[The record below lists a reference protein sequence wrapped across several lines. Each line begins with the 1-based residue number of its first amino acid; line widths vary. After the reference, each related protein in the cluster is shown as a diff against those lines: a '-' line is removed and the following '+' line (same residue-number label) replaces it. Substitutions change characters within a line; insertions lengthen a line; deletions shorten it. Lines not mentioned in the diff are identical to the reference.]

1 MSEITLRNIT
11 KSYGS
16 HLALPSLDIDIPKG
30 SFVTLLGPSGCGKT
44 TTLRVIAG
52 LEQATTG
59 EVVLGGK
66 TVYSSRTGIF
76 VPPERRGLG
85 FIFQSY
91 ALWPNMK
98 VDRNITLALSEAR
111 QPARVVKERLAE
123 ALAKVQLTGLADR
136 YPSEL
141 SGGQQQRVAVARLIA
156 ARNAILLMDE
166 PLSNLDAK
174 LRTEMRTE
182 LKRLHRE
189 LQATTVY
196 VTHDQVEALTMSDSI
211 VVMKDGV
218 IQQQGSPYEIYHNP
232 ANLFVAEFIGDPR
245 INLLDGTLA
254 TAGGERAVR
263 FQDAAIPAPTGLR
276 GPDGPVTFAI
286 RPENI
291 TIVERQG
298 PFSLQAEVD
307 IVQPT
312 GSQTIIS
319 LTVKGHRVTAL
330 IPRFETSLPKKT
342 IWVEFPPDQIIF
354 FDKGSGN
361 RLPSAPPAV
370 GASHAA

>member
-1 MSEITLRNIT
+1 
-11 KSYGS
+11 
-16 HLALPSLDIDIPKG
+16 
-30 SFVTLLGPSGCGKT
+30 VTLLGPSGCGKT

-66 TVYSSRTGIF
+66 TVYSSRTGVF
-76 VPPERRGLG
+76 VAPERRGLG

-98 VDRNITLALSEAR
+98 VDRNITLALSEAK
-111 QPARVVKERLAE
+111 QPAQVVKERLSE

-156 ARNAILLMDE
+156 ARNSILLMDE

-196 VTHDQVEALTMSDSI
+196 VTHDQVEALTMSDII

-245 INLLDGTLA
+245 INLLDGILSTS
-254 TAGGERAVR
+254 GGERVVR
-263 FQDAAIPAPTGLR
+263 FEGTDIPAPAGLQ
-276 GPDGPVTFAI
+276 GADGPVTFAI

-291 TIVERQG
+291 VIVERQG
-298 PFSLQAEVD
+298 PFSLSAEVD

-319 LTVKGHRVTAL
+319 LSVKGHRVTAL
-330 IPRFETSLPKKT
+330 IPRFETSLPKKNLW
-342 IWVEFPPDQIIF
+342 IEFPADQLTF

-361 RLPSAPPAV
+361 RLPLAQAV
-370 GASHAA
+370 IGASHAA

>member
-1 MSEITLRNIT
+1 MSEITLRNLT

-16 HLALPSLDIDIPKG
+16 HLALPSLDLDIPKG

-66 TVYSSRTGIF
+66 TVYSSRTGVF

-98 VDRNITLALSEAR
+98 VDRNITLALAEAK
-111 QPARVVKERLAE
+111 QSAHVIKERLAE

-156 ARNAILLMDE
+156 ARNSVLLMDE

-196 VTHDQVEALTMSDSI
+196 VTHDQVEALTMSDII

-245 INLLDGTLA
+245 INLLDGNLA
-254 TAGGERAVR
+254 TVGGERIVR
-263 FQDAAIPAPTGLR
+263 FEDAVIPVLAGLQV
-276 GPDGPVTFAI
+276 PDGPVTFAI

-319 LTVKGHRVTAL
+319 LTVRGHRVTAL

-342 IWVEFPPDQIIF
+342 IWIEFPPDQITL

-361 RLPSAPPAV
+361 RLPLAPPVV

>member
-1 MSEITLRNIT
+1 MAEISLRRIT
-11 KSYGS
+11 KAYGA
-16 HLALPSLDIDIPKG
+16 HVALPALDLDIEKG
-30 SFVTLLGPSGCGKT
+30 KFVTLLGPSGCGKT

-52 LEQATTG
+52 LETTSGG
-59 EVVLGGK
+59 EVIVAGQ
-66 TVYSSRTGIF
+66 TVDAPGAGVF

-98 VDRNITLALSEAR
+98 VGRNVTLALSER
-111 QPARVVKERLAE
+111 KMPAAEVSARLAE
-123 ALAKVQLTGLADR
+123 ALAKVQLTGLEDR

-196 VTHDQVEALTMSDSI
+196 VTHDQVEALTMSDVI

-218 IQQQGSPYEIYHNP
+218 IQQQGTPYEIYHEP

-245 INLLDGTLA
+245 INLIEGTVGSLA
-254 TAGGERAVR
+254 GQRVLQVAE
-263 FQDAAIPAPTGLR
+263 TGLVLPLPA
-276 GPDGPVTFAI
+276 GVSPDAPGAIAAI

-291 TIVERQG
+291 VVHPQPSPG
-298 PFSLQAEVD
+298 AVAAEVD
-307 IVQPT
+307 VVQPT
-312 GSQTIIS
+312 GSQTILS
-319 LTVKGHRVTAL
+319 VSVNGVPLTVLV
-330 IPRFETSLPKKT
+330 PRFERDLAGRKLWLS
-342 IWVEFPPDQIIF
+342 FPPEHVRF
-354 FDKGSGN
+354 FDTGTGQ
-361 RLPSAPPAV
+361 RLVPASLAPASAA
-370 GASHAA
+370 

>member
-11 KSYGS
+11 KSYGG
-16 HLALPSLDIDIPKG
+16 HLALPSLDLDIPKG

-66 TVYSSRTGIF
+66 TVYSSRTGVF
-76 VPPERRGLG
+76 VPPEQRGLG

-98 VDRNITLALSEAR
+98 VDKNITLALAEAK
-111 QPARVVKERLAE
+111 QSAHVIKERLAE

-156 ARNAILLMDE
+156 ARNSILLMDE

-196 VTHDQVEALTMSDSI
+196 VTHDQVEALTMSDII

-245 INLLDGTLA
+245 INLLDGTLV
-254 TAGGERAVR
+254 TVGGERVVR
-263 FQDAAIPAPTGLR
+263 FADAAIPVPAGLQ

-291 TIVERQG
+291 TIVERQS
-298 PFSLQAEVD
+298 PFSLQAAVD

-319 LTVKGHRVTAL
+319 LTVRGHRVTAL

-342 IWVEFPPDQIIF
+342 IWIEFPPDQITL
-354 FDKGSGN
+354 FDKGSGS
-361 RLPSAPPAV
+361 RLPLAASVV

>member
-16 HLALPSLDIDIPKG
+16 HLALPSLDLDIPKG

-66 TVYSSRTGIF
+66 TVYSSRTGVF

-98 VDRNITLALSEAR
+98 VDRNITLALAEAK
-111 QPARVVKERLAE
+111 QSAPVIKERLAE

-156 ARNAILLMDE
+156 ARNSILLMDE

-189 LQATTVY
+189 LRATTVY
-196 VTHDQVEALTMSDSI
+196 VTHDQVEALTMSDII

-254 TAGGERAVR
+254 TVGGERVVR
-263 FQDAAIPAPTGLR
+263 FEDAAIPVPAGLQ
-276 GPDGPVTFAI
+276 GLDGPVTFAI

-291 TIVERQG
+291 AIVERQG
-298 PFSLQAEVD
+298 PFSLPAEID
-307 IVQPT
+307 IIQPT

-319 LTVKGHRVTAL
+319 LTVKGRGITAL
-330 IPRFETSLPKKT
+330 IPRFETALPKKS
-342 IWVEFPPDQIIF
+342 IWIEFPADQLTF
-354 FDKGSGN
+354 FDRGGGS
-361 RLPSAPPAV
+361 RLTLAQPVV

>member
-1 MSEITLRNIT
+1 MAEISLRRIT
-11 KSYGS
+11 KSYGA
-16 HLALPSLDIDIPKG
+16 HVALPALDLDVEKG

-52 LEQATTG
+52 LETTSGG
-59 EVVLGGK
+59 EVVVAGQ
-66 TVYSSRTGIF
+66 TVDAPAAGIF

-98 VDRNITLALSEAR
+98 VDRNITLALTER
-111 QPARVVKERLAE
+111 RMRPADVTARLAE
-123 ALAKVQLTGLADR
+123 ALEKVQLTGLQDR

-196 VTHDQVEALTMSDSI
+196 VTHDQVEALTMSDTI

-218 IQQQGSPYEIYHNP
+218 IQQQGTPYEIYHEP

-245 INLLDGTLA
+245 INLVEGTVA
-254 TAGGERAVR
+254 TAAGHRVLRAEG
-263 FQDAAIPAPTGLR
+263 AALVLPLPPGVSTEGARAIA
-276 GPDGPVTFAI
+276 AI

-291 TIVERQG
+291 LVHAQQSPG
-298 PFSLQAEVD
+298 MVAAEVD
-307 IVQPT
+307 VVQPT
-312 GSQTIIS
+312 GSQTILS
-319 LTVKGHRVTAL
+319 VSVDGLPLTVLV
-330 IPRFETSLPKKT
+330 PRFERDLAGRRLWLS
-342 IWVEFPPDQIIF
+342 FPSEHVRC
-354 FDKGSGN
+354 FDPGSGQ
-361 RLPSAPPAV
+361 RLAPSSLSPA
-370 GASHAA
+370 SAA

>member
-16 HLALPSLDIDIPKG
+16 HVALPSLDLDIPKG

-59 EVVLGGK
+59 EVSLAGK
-66 TVYSSRTGIF
+66 IVYSSRTGAFI
-76 VPPERRGLG
+76 PPERRGLG

-98 VDRNITLALSEAR
+98 VDRNITLALSEAK
-111 QPARVVKERLAE
+111 QPPQVVRERLAE
-123 ALAKVQLTGLADR
+123 ALAKVQLTGLEDR

-156 ARNAILLMDE
+156 ARNSILLMDE

-196 VTHDQVEALTMSDSI
+196 VTHDQVEALTMSDII
-211 VVMKDGV
+211 VVMKDGR
-218 IQQQGSPYEIYHNP
+218 IQQQGSPYEIYHDP
-232 ANLFVAEFIGDPR
+232 ANLFVAEFIGDPK
-245 INLLDGTLA
+245 INLFDGILT
-254 TAGGERAVR
+254 TAGTERFVR
-263 FQDAAIPAPTGLR
+263 FESMDIPAPAGLQ

-291 TIVERQG
+291 SFADRPG
-298 PFSLQAEVD
+298 PTSLPAEVD

-319 LTVKGHRVTAL
+319 LSVKGHRITAL
-330 IPRFETSLPKKT
+330 IPRFETSLPKKS
-342 IWVEFPPDQIIF
+342 IWIEFPADQLIIF
-354 FDKGSGN
+354 DQETGDRIPLAK
-361 RLPSAPPAV
+361 PAL

>member
-16 HLALPSLDIDIPKG
+16 HVALPRLDLDIPKG

-66 TVYSSRTGIF
+66 TVYSSQTGVF
-76 VPPERRGLG
+76 VSPERRGLG

-98 VDRNITLALSEAR
+98 VDRNITLALAEAK
-111 QPARVVKERLAE
+111 QPAHVIKERLAE
-123 ALAKVQLTGLADR
+123 ALAKVQLTGLAER

-156 ARNAILLMDE
+156 ARNSILLMDE

-189 LQATTVY
+189 LEATTVY
-196 VTHDQVEALTMSDSI
+196 VTHDQVEALTMSDII

-232 ANLFVAEFIGDPR
+232 ANIFVAEFIGDPR
-245 INLLDGTLA
+245 INLLDGTLV
-254 TAGGERAVR
+254 TVGGERFVR
-263 FQDAAIPAPTGLR
+263 FEDTNIPAPACLQGADGL
-276 GPDGPVTFAI
+276 VTFAI

-298 PFSLQAEVD
+298 PFSLPAEVD

-319 LTVKGHRVTAL
+319 LWVKGRRVTAL
-330 IPRFETSLPKKT
+330 IPRFETSLPKKN
-342 IWVEFPPDQIIF
+342 IWIEFSTDQLTF

-361 RLPSAPPAV
+361 RMALEQHV
-370 GASHAA
+370 LGASHAA